1 MLTNAQKDKG
11 YLIELKDDYV
21 LLWHNKNQIG
31 LLVKTP
37 DVARRAQTLVEKHQQ
52 GSENST

>member
-1 MLTNAQKDKG
+1 MLTKDQKDKG
-11 YLIELKDDYV
+11 YLFELKDDYV

-37 DVARRAQTLVEKHQQ
+37 DVARKAQTLVEKHWQ
-52 GSENST
+52 EFEKNA

>member
-1 MLTNAQKDKG
+1 MLTKDQKDKG
-11 YLIELKDDYV
+11 YLIELKEDYV

-37 DVARRAQTLVEKHQQ
+37 DVVRRAQALVEKHWQEF
-52 GSENST
+52 ENST